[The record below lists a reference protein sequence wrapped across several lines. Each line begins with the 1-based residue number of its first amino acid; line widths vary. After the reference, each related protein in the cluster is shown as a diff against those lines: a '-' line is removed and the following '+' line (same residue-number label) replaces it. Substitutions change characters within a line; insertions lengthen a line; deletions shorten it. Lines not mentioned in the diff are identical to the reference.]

1 MPGAF
6 GLTLDYYHHHHH
18 HHHEDDNNDQDRL
31 GIKEKN
37 TWGTGKAFKVPL
49 SFTEVPPFGCR
60 SSHYNDRVLSVFFPT
75 SLGQR
80 QRFTFVSPP
89 RFSIT
94 PEEIIYVNLGDA
106 IILNCQAEGTPTPEI
121 LWYKDANPVEP
132 SQTIGIFNDGTELRI
147 ATIKNEDIGD
157 YTCIA
162 RNGEGQIS
170 HTARVIIAD
179 RANTDMEIPVTTVS
193 ENTSKRTSNLTL
205 LLYRH
210 RRSIRSNNQRGAV
223 IMVPPSNQSKLEG
236 EKVQFSCEA
245 KALPGNVT
253 VRWFREG
260 APVTEVSSLDTR
272 ASIKMD
278 GSLIISPVS
287 ADDSGQYLCEVT
299 NGIGEPQSAS
309 AYLNVEYP
317 AKVAF
322 TPTVQYLPFR
332 LAGVVQCYIKANPQ
346 FQYVTWTKDKRLLE
360 PYQAKEI
367 VIMNNGSLLFTRVNE
382 NHQGRYTCT
391 PYNAHGT
398 QGSSAP
404 MEVLVRKPPVFT
416 LEPETVYQK
425 KYGES
430 VEMHCNAQEAEGT
443 QKPTIQW
450 LRKDGSPIQRNRAK
464 INGGNLTIES
474 LRRTDFGFYHCVASN
489 EVATISTSTQLIV
502 EGTQPHA
509 PYNVTGNATEFSVT
523 LNWYREAGTS
533 EWDMIPVTPSGST
546 TVTINR
552 LNQATV
558 YEFQVI
564 GKNALGDGTMSKVIT
579 IRTLD
584 VALTPPSSPG
594 QAAATD
600 QTDILDYSTLV
611 LPTNSTGNPVFPT
624 IVRPK
629 GPKPGP
635 PKNLTVTEVSNG
647 FLITWEAP
655 SERNHLIRHY
665 TIKYKTD
672 GPWKNLNKGQIRPE
686 DTQFLV
692 KNLVGGRTYY
702 FQVFANSAT
711 NYGVSEQVKFPVP
724 ARVKHKAITAGVVGG
739 ILFFIVAIILSICA
753 VKICNKR
760 KRRKQEKELLSAYN
774 MVSCRVTDNR
784 NGAGQGPQGTVPL
797 KNPLNPQL
805 PPPPPQPLHQPPLPT
820 QVTTPATAT
829 SEPVHEQA
837 PPNRDR
843 DHHALHLDNPDYDS
857 VFIIERRNILTVTTT
872 TTTTTTTTA
881 TTTATTTITTTT
893 TTTTIT
899 TTTTT

>member
-1 MPGAF
+1 
-6 GLTLDYYHHHHH
+6 
-18 HHHEDDNNDQDRL
+18 
-31 GIKEKN
+31 
-37 TWGTGKAFKVPL
+37 
-49 SFTEVPPFGCR
+49 
-60 SSHYNDRVLSVFFPT
+60 
-75 SLGQR
+75 
-80 QRFTFVSPP
+80 
-89 RFSIT
+89 
-94 PEEIIYVNLGDA
+94 
-106 IILNCQAEGTPTPEI
+106 
-121 LWYKDANPVEP
+121 
-132 SQTIGIFNDGTELRI
+132 
-147 ATIKNEDIGD
+147 
-157 YTCIA
+157 
-162 RNGEGQIS
+162 
-170 HTARVIIAD
+170 
-179 RANTDMEIPVTTVS
+179 
-193 ENTSKRTSNLTL
+193 
-205 LLYRH
+205 
-210 RRSIRSNNQRGAV
+210 
-223 IMVPPSNQSKLEG
+223 MVPPSNQSKLEG

-611 LPTNSTGNPVFPT
+611 LPTNSTGNTVFPT

-629 GPKPGP
+629 GIP
-635 PKNLTVTEVSNG
+635 
-647 FLITWEAP
+647 
-655 SERNHLIRHY
+655 
-665 TIKYKTD
+665 
-672 GPWKNLNKGQIRPE
+672 
-686 DTQFLV
+686 
-692 KNLVGGRTYY
+692 
-702 FQVFANSAT
+702 
-711 NYGVSEQVKFPVP
+711 
-724 ARVKHKAITAGVVGG
+724 
-739 ILFFIVAIILSICA
+739 
-753 VKICNKR
+753 
-760 KRRKQEKELLSAYN
+760 
-774 MVSCRVTDNR
+774 
-784 NGAGQGPQGTVPL
+784 
-797 KNPLNPQL
+797 
-805 PPPPPQPLHQPPLPT
+805 
-820 QVTTPATAT
+820 
-829 SEPVHEQA
+829 
-837 PPNRDR
+837 
-843 DHHALHLDNPDYDS
+843 
-857 VFIIERRNILTVTTT
+857 
-872 TTTTTTTTA
+872 
-881 TTTATTTITTTT
+881 
-893 TTTTIT
+893 
-899 TTTTT
+899 